1 LHKSKLNE
9 HKIDEIIFHILEENY
24 FESQKLNG
32 EYFSPTFDE
41 EGFIHLSTKN
51 QVENTLKRYYS
62 GKSGLVLLHIETSKI
77 VAELKYE
84 LASNGEFF
92 PHIYGP
98 INLDAIVEI
107 EKIN

>member
-1 LHKSKLNE
+1 MD
-9 HKIDEIIFHILEENY
+9 KIIYHICEENY
-24 FESQKLNG
+24 FDTQKQSG
-32 EYFSPTFDE
+32 EYFSPTFAE

-62 GKSGLVLLHIETSKI
+62 GKTWLVLLHIETSKI

-98 INLDAIVEI
+98 INMDAVVEI

>member
-1 LHKSKLNE
+1 MEDIIYHITEKSFF
-9 HKIDEIIFHILEENY
+9 D
-24 FESQKLNG
+24 SQKEAG
-32 EYFSPTFDE
+32 EYFPPTFAE

-51 QVENTLKRYYS
+51 QVENTLKRHYL
-62 GKSGLVLLHIETSKI
+62 GKTGLVLLHIDSSKI

-84 LASNGEFF
+84 LATNGEYF

-98 INLDAIVEI
+98 INLEAIVEI